1 MINIEFNRSFFEFS
15 KKPVRP
21 SFFNVKMHFMSTF
34 SRKSFRLLL
43 TRHYV
48 ASFFC
53 LILLLGVVT
62 CLSLYQNLLQSLD
75 RSLLLIAQSEA
86 DFATQNADLH
96 LHRTHDVLPG
106 SSAYSL
112 PRYVQITT
120 LKGQLRASNHGFR
133 ESPFTLTLDRLPSHA
148 SFQVLTQNDLHRQPY
163 RILYLAIEHKKQK
176 YSLQVAT
183 PLAPI
188 DETLLQVMGLFG
200 IASVAILILAS
211 FWGWRIAGRAVAPLA
226 QIAAI
231 TAQIDLKQ
239 LSQRIPDTPQ
249 APQELYEL
257 TTQLNAMLARLEQ
270 AASELRAFTANA
282 SHELR
287 TPLTILKGEIQ
298 VALRK
303 PRENQAYKT
312 LLLSN
317 LEEVNRLIQL
327 AEVLLN
333 FNRIEQASEM
343 GTLLEGH
350 TALEPLLEKTRL
362 RWLEKAHE
370 KGIGLI
376 HIAKGQQ
383 HSVAVHTRYLEQ
395 ILDNLLENALRFSPV
410 GSQIQLDVIEL
421 PHLLGFSVT
430 DQGPGISAADQGRI
444 FERFFQVEQA
454 RTENR
459 QHFGMGLALS
469 KTLAESHGGQI
480 LLASEMGQGCCFKV
494 LFPLSA

>member
-1 MINIEFNRSFFEFS
+1 
-15 KKPVRP
+15 
-21 SFFNVKMHFMSTF
+21 MSTF

-133 ESPFTLTLDRLPSHA
+133 ESPFALTLDRLPSHA

-303 PRENQAYKT
+303 PRENQAYKA

-410 GSQIQLDVIEL
+410 GSQIELDIIEY

-469 KTLAESHGGQI
+469 KTLAEAHGGQI
-480 LLASEMGQGCCFKV
+480 LLESEMGQGCCFKV